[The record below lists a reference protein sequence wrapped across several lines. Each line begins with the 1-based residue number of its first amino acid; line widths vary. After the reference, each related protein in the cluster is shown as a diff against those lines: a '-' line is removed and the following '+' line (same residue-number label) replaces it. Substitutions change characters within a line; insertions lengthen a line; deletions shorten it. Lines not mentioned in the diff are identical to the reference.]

1 MTARDVPDHLR
12 TKDEFHHIDPGFVNE
27 RLCLLSLDEQA
38 RDELLSHLTPDDNHL
53 ARLAN
58 QHRLVTALLDCCES
72 VNAPTLLEATRLAR
86 PKQLF
91 RSTERL
97 APCPEVYAEAR
108 VTHRVEFA
116 VDVGKPV
123 DIAYH
128 TRHLVSDT
136 GKMVLAAGATE
147 GYTSSIVG
155 LLHDRGH
162 SYEIEPLVIG
172 APWFE
177 HSRNGDD
184 SDSLAWLG
192 QDFGEILPED
202 IEQFAKMTEVEVL
215 REQDWMQTMRRTTEE
230 EVKTAIVALLAEGPK
245 KDWGGETDDHFSGN
259 VTVQGRRRSA
269 AFMFKGPGNG
279 FREMTMDMCG
289 KRADQIHRM
298 VGVQADLSVVQHC
311 HQVGSAV
318 RQTLRSLVVYP
329 GGRRR
334 KYCVIDGLATFRI
347 LKAYGWV

>member
-1 MTARDVPDHLR
+1 MTARDVPEHLR

-27 RLCLLSLDEQA
+27 RLCVAALYAPA
-38 RDELLSHLTPDDNHL
+38 REELMSRLTPDDNHL
-53 ARLAN
+53 ARVAN
-58 QHRLVTALLDCCES
+58 CHRLVTALLDCCEA
-72 VNAPTLLEATRLAR
+72 VKAPTLLEAIRLAR
-86 PKQLF
+86 PRHLF

-97 APCPEVYAEAR
+97 APCPEVYAQER
-108 VTHRVEFA
+108 VSHRVELN

-136 GKMVLAAGATE
+136 GKMVLAAGAKE
-147 GYTSSIVG
+147 GYTNSIVG
-155 LLHDRGH
+155 LLHDKGN

-177 HSRNGDD
+177 HARNGDD
-184 SDSLAWLG
+184 GDSLMWLG

-202 IEQFAKMTEVEVL
+202 IEQFAKMTEVDVARKE
-215 REQDWMQTMRRTTEE
+215 DWMDTMRRVTEE
-230 EVKTAIVALLAEGPK
+230 EVKTAIVGLLAEGPK
-245 KDWGGETDDHFSGN
+245 KDWGGESDDHFSGN
-259 VTVQGRRRSA
+259 VTIQGRRRSA

-289 KRADQIHRM
+289 RRADQIHRM
-298 VGVQADLSVVQHC
+298 VGVQAEVSVVQHC

-318 RQTLRSLVVYP
+318 RQTLRSLVVCP

-347 LKAYGWV
+347 LKANACV